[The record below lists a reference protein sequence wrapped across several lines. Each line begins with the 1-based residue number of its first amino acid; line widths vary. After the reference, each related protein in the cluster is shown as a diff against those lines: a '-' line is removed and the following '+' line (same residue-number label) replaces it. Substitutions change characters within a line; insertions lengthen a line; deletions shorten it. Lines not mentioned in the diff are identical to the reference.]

1 MFVFNLRALRAVL
14 VRLTF
19 LMALAGGSSIA
30 HAIANPTAID
40 WGTPSAAAFVTSLY
54 VGVLGRAPEST
65 AVVAGWAASVTGS
78 MQSRLNVF
86 HGFINSPEYRGRYGS
101 VSGRYAV
108 WANNCP
114 RSPANRY
121 VVAVQPPRGSWSAQR
136 NNVARTYGVALAR
149 YYQVAFPYRPC

>member
-1 MFVFNLRALRAVL
+1 MYLFKHRAMSSAL
-14 VRLTF
+14 VRLAC
-19 LMALAGGSSIA
+19 LVALAGGSSTA
-30 HAIANPTAID
+30 HAIANPTAIN

-54 VGVLGRAPEST
+54 IGVLGRAPESA

-86 HGFINSPEYRGRYGS
+86 NGFINSAEYRGKYGS
-101 VSGRYAV
+101 VTGPYAV

-149 YYQVAFPYRPC
+149 YYQAAFPYRPC